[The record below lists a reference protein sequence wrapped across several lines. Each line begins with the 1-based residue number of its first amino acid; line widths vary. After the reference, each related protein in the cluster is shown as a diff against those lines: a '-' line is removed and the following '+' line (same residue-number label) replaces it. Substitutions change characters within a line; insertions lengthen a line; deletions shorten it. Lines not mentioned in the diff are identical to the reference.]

1 MNRRTKK
8 QIFSA
13 YHDHILQKPNI
24 KKPIQTHP
32 TIPCEDVL
40 EHVVLS
46 DCMSWLKKR
55 RIVCDRNNV
64 GMFTVP
70 GSGMCRFGIKFGG
83 DIIGCLPSGRHY
95 EVECKRGRG
104 GSLSI
109 GQQERRKKV
118 LMDNGVYLVVHSVY
132 ELELLVEKYLRR

>member
-1 MNRRTKK
+1 MTKRRTRKE
-8 QIFSA
+8 IFETYSTG
-13 YHDHILQKPNI
+13 ILQQQKNRSRPT
-24 KKPIQTHP
+24 KP

-40 EHVVLS
+40 EKVVLS
-46 DCMSWLKKR
+46 DCMGWLKKR

-83 DIIGCLPSGRHY
+83 DIMGCLPNGRHY

-104 GSLSI
+104 GTLSV
-109 GQQERRKKV
+109 GQQGRRKKV
-118 LMDNGVYLVVHSVY
+118 LMNNGVYLVVHSVE
-132 ELELLVEKYLRR
+132 ELELLMGRIEK